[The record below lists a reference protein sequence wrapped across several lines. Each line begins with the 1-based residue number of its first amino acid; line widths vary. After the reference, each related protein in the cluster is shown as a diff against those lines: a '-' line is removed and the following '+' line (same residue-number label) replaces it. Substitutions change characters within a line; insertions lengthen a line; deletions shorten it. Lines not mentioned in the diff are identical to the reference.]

1 MNPVVKTRHGKVRG
15 SAADG
20 VNTFKGIRYAAAPF
34 GAYRLQPPRP
44 VEPWNGVRDALA
56 YGPKAPQLPYPPPI
70 DALIP
75 EFAVPGA
82 DCLNLNIWSPDLGA
96 AGRPVMVWIPG
107 GVFEFGTGAAPAYDG
122 SRF

>member
-34 GAYRLQPPRP
+34 GAYRLQPQRLVARGRGARP
-44 VEPWNGVRDALA
+44 PLA
-56 YGPKAPQLPYPPPI
+56 RGRRAPVLPSPPPI

-107 GVFEFGTGAAPAYDG
+107 GVFEFGTGAAPAYD
-122 SRF
+122 